1 MIRELGIEVDR
12 ASWGSAAV
20 PANFASGID
29 HLNIPEVLLT
39 IGVVTSPSR
48 GTGCSL
54 AEYWAWVRYLSAISA
69 EPNLSLIPEYDD
81 IDSHQKTILS
91 DDFGMGFSVY
101 WLWKRMSFSF
111 ICDGRYFVD
120 RYARH
125 FGAIG
130 AARAPGKRGPTKCP
144 DFVFWQPAGRFH
156 VVECKGTQS
165 GQANRAKQTAAAQVQ
180 KTTITFPAARQGE
193 RLACAM
199 TISLVGEPA
208 PSALHVA
215 DPDGKP
221 VLSITQENVPFAE
234 DIMCRGLLSR
244 VLSATGLPSTAA
256 ALAEPD
262 VGAVIASRSKRL
274 SEGEKERLLG
284 LDRLRRERAED
295 ELKQARPPLVFSAG
309 GTAFVGRERNYEVP
323 VAVKAGRHEMRR
335 VIVRQGVSRDALESL
350 EPSRFHE
357 RIAAAVPDLVARAA
371 PMETASANG
380 ESMLQLGTIYRA
392 ELRMA

>member
-1 MIRELGIEVDR
+1 
-12 ASWGSAAV
+12 
-20 PANFASGID
+20 
-29 HLNIPEVLLT
+29 
-39 IGVVTSPSR
+39 
-48 GTGCSL
+48 
-54 AEYWAWVRYLSAISA
+54 
-69 EPNLSLIPEYDD
+69 
-81 IDSHQKTILS
+81 
-91 DDFGMGFSVY
+91 
-101 WLWKRMSFSF
+101 
-111 ICDGRYFVD
+111 
-120 RYARH
+120 
-125 FGAIG
+125 
-130 AARAPGKRGPTKCP
+130 
-144 DFVFWQPAGRFH
+144 
-156 VVECKGTQS
+156 
-165 GQANRAKQTAAAQVQ
+165 
-180 KTTITFPAARQGE
+180 
-193 RLACAM
+193 M